1 MPFDWKEICKNWAYG
16 LSIPYTPAETVK
28 AFNRVEK
35 IFGSNFFAEYNWLR
49 GDYIV
54 TLIVDLNKILEE
66 TEKGNSKL
74 PPNGEIV
81 QKIKKMTSI
90 PQALSFD

>member
-1 MPFDWKEICKNWAYG
+1 LGIWAFNSLY
-16 LSIPYTPAETVK
+16 PAETVK

-66 TEKGNSKL
+66 TEKGVKSKGNFTPFIVSPIRTL
-74 PPNGEIV
+74 CFDWLYLREI
-81 QKIKKMTSI
+81 
-90 PQALSFD
+90 